1 MPTAP
6 PVFALV
12 GLDAYGEEEA
22 LADALASAGN
32 DPQVSALDGP
42 SASPSD
48 VFDELRSVSMFGGRR
63 VVIVRDADAFITN
76 HRPLLEA
83 YLAAPSTEAT
93 LILRLTTL
101 PKNTKVYKL
110 IAKVGEVIA
119 AKTLKPADAARWL
132 IGRAKDEHGLRL
144 ESDAARL
151 LVDTV
156 GIDRS
161 GLDNELAKL
170 ALGSDGKSIQADQ
183 VAGGVAFRREQQM
196 WTMTDAITRG
206 DAGRALTVWRQ
217 LLATDPSSEFRA
229 VAWLAGWLDKA
240 IQATALVAEGRRPD
254 EIKRALR
261 MPPYADVEGVLRS
274 ATSVGSKRLGAATD
288 ALAELDYRV
297 KTGAADAARG
307 CEAFIVRLASAA
319 R

>member
-1 MPTAP
+1 MPDVP
-6 PVFALV
+6 PVIALV
-12 GLDAYGEEEA
+12 GLDAFGEEEA
-22 LADALASAGN
+22 LDEALAAAG
-32 DPQVSALDGP
+32 DEPAVTSLDGP
-42 SASPSD
+42 VATPSD

-63 VVIVRDADAFITN
+63 VVVLREADAFVTK
-76 HRPLLEA
+76 HRETLEG
-83 YLAAPSTEAT
+83 YLASPATEST
-93 LILRLTTL
+93 LILRLQTL

-110 IAKVGEVIA
+110 VAKVGQVTA
-119 AKTLKPADAARWL
+119 AKAMKPHEAARWL
-132 IGRAKDEHGLRL
+132 GQRAKDVHGLRL
-144 ESDAARL
+144 AADAARL

-156 GIDRS
+156 GVDRA

-170 ALGSDGKSIQADQ
+170 ALQCDGTIGVDD

-206 DAGRALTVWRQ
+206 DAGRAVTVWRQ

-240 IQATALVAEGRRPD
+240 HLAESLQRQGRGPG
-254 EIKRALR
+254 EIKRALK
-261 MPPYADVEGVLRS
+261 MPPYADVDGVLRS
-274 ATSVGSKRLGAATD
+274 ASAVGKSRLSKATD

-297 KTGAADAARG
+297 KTGASDAARG
-307 CEAFIVRLASAA
+307 CESFIARLASAA